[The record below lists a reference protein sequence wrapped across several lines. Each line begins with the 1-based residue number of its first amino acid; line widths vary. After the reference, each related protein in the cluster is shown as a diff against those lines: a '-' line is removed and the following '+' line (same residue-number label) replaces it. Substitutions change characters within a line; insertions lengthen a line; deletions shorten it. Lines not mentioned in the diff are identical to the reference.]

1 MKSEMMGTPK
11 MIVPFEW
18 ILENVDEKPTT
29 IASIMILFRG
39 EQVFR
44 VGLKNLAQWP
54 ILFFMAI
61 NLSHIGMK
69 VEDVRYGIRDSGI
82 GPATMTEMKK
92 EDIGN
97 EGSLQL
103 FTITLEEKVLRNCTF
118 VFRICIEGTD
128 PGYSYQ
134 LCDRLAKDQIWAALT
149 NEQNLADVE
158 LIVKDKTF
166 FVHKAV
172 LAAHSQVFAD
182 EFEKIPLVK
191 DGSHRIK
198 IDNVEPKTVEK
209 FLHFIYTGE
218 SIRTLADEE
227 LLKLADRYG
236 LTTLIILCQDALKKI
251 DVVQMGNLMKRLNSN
266 DEGISSSK
274 IM

>member
-1 MKSEMMGTPK
+1 
-11 MIVPFEW
+11 
-18 ILENVDEKPTT
+18 
-29 IASIMILFRG
+29 
-39 EQVFR
+39 
-44 VGLKNLAQWP
+44 
-54 ILFFMAI
+54 
-61 NLSHIGMK
+61 
-69 VEDVRYGIRDSGI
+69 
-82 GPATMTEMKK
+82 
-92 EDIGN
+92 
-97 EGSLQL
+97 
-103 FTITLEEKVLRNCTF
+103 
-118 VFRICIEGTD
+118 
-128 PGYSYQ
+128 
-134 LCDRLAKDQIWAALT
+134 LT

-251 DVVQMGNLMKRLNSN
+251 YVVQMGNLMKRLNSN